1 MPERTKA
8 TRVVDVSAFPDET
21 DCPFPGCSLEAE
33 HNGDHDVSADGTAVE
48 AYADDDGP
56 GSATAAIAEAERLT
70 SDAPQPP
77 PQPITRRKHRKPP
90 ANLDEPVLVIPCR
103 LRNVSVGKSI
113 ANVTATLTFAVDS
126 PADVREYLGE
136 HAYAV
141 VFGLDYIGNGVQL
154 KDAPLSVDVENN
166 VNQSLKLQLP
176 RWADGGVD
184 QVKEFIAPLLPDP
197 EALNDELLGLSSPWR
212 LNIKVDIE
220 GQLRLHQMQQSFD
233 LTKRAE

>member
-1 MPERTKA
+1 MPETKA
-8 TRVVDVSAFPDET
+8 TVDVSAFPDEE
-21 DCPFPGCSLEAE
+21 DCPFPGCSLEAD
-33 HNGDHDVSADGTAVE
+33 HNGEHDVSADGTNL
-48 AYADDDGP
+48 DDGP

-70 SDAPQPP
+70 SEGDEPAPP

-126 PADVREYLGE
+126 PADVRDYLGE
-136 HAYAV
+136 HAYAM
-141 VFGLDYIGNGVQL
+141 VFGLDYLGNGIQL

-166 VNQSLKLQLP
+166 VNQSLKVQLP

-184 QVKEFIAPLLPDP
+184 QVKDFIAPLLPDP
-197 EALNDELLGLSSPWR
+197 LALSDELLGLSSPWR
-212 LNIKVDIE
+212 LNVKVDIE
-220 GQLRLHQMQQSFD
+220 GQLKLHQMQQSFD